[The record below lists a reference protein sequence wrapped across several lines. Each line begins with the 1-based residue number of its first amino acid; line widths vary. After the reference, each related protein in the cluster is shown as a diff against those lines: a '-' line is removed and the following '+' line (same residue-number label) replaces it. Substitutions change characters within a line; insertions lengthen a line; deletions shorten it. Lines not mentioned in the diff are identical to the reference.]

1 MFQDAKCNPCDYLI
15 IVYKDVIELLIDE
28 PKDGNPDNFQAFE
41 FTILD

>member
-1 MFQDAKCNPCDYLI
+1 MFQDVKCNPCDYLI

-28 PKDGNPDNFQAFE
+28 PKDGNPDNVQALE